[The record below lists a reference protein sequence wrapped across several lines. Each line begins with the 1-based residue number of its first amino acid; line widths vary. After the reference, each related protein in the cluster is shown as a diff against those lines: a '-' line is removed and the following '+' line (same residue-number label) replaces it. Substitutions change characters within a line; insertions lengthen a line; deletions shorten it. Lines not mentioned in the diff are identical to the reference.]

1 MTDNVFT
8 QTARIIADKAEI
20 DVSDIKGDTELESL
34 DIQSLDLAEIIFE
47 LEDAFDIEIEMNAA
61 NAFEQLKTVDDVC
74 AAVRSLANA

>member
-20 DVSDIKGDTELESL
+20 DVADIKGDTELESL